1 MKNLQKEKQQH
12 RIRRHARVRARI
24 FGTPERPRVSV
35 FRSNR
40 HTFVQAIDDTV
51 GKTIVS
57 SVIGSAKKSA
67 LKGKK
72 TEVAAAIGQKL
83 AEKMKEKGITQA
95 VFDKGSSK
103 YHGRVKAVADGLRAG
118 GIKI

>member
-1 MKNLQKEKQQH
+1 MKNVNTNK
-12 RIRRHARVRARI
+12 RDNRVRRHARVRARI
-24 FGTPERPRVSV
+24 SGTAQRPRISV

-40 HTFVQAIDDTV
+40 HVFVQVIDDSV
-51 GKTIVS
+51 GKTIMS
-57 SVIGSAKKSA
+57 SIIKSAKKST

-72 TEVAAAIGQKL
+72 TEVAATIGQKL
-83 AEKMKEKGITQA
+83 AERMKEKGITQA
-95 VFDKGSSK
+95 LFDRGGFK